1 MVAWVTA
8 FKPRVRV
15 LTSRLGRI
23 VYCGAE
29 VNILGIRVKGGLSYS
44 DTL

>member
-1 MVAWVTA
+1 MAVWVTA
-8 FKPRVRV
+8 FKPRIRV
-15 LTSRLGRI
+15 LMAGLGRI

-29 VNILGIRVKGGLSYS
+29 VNILGIRVGGLSYS